1 MSADGRRR
9 GGRPGSRT
17 GWIPV
22 AVAMVLALLYW
33 AFTVSEEQSTR
44 DFVVVPQFVNLPE
57 NLTVAEEG
65 SPRALTV
72 TVKGAPEMVRR
83 LREGDVEVKVDVGHM
98 KAGPQVVEVGEES
111 VRLPSSVELVRVVP
125 PAVHFVLDQ
134 RVTASLPLKPVFV
147 GQPAAG
153 RQVLGWKVDP
163 PAVKVSG
170 PSALLAK
177 MKGVPTQP
185 VSVEGRSQDFQVPV
199 VPVPS
204 DPQMVVA
211 EPGPMG
217 LTVFLGEKR
226 EERTVGPVFVRVAG
240 GGTALEVDPAAVKV
254 VVEGPQSL
262 VSSLAPGDFR
272 AEVTAPALR
281 SPGAEV
287 QIRPA
292 VTTSDPSLAD
302 KVSITGVIPRYVT
315 LRVSREGRAR
325 REEVVT
331 P

>member
-1 MSADGRRR
+1 MSTDRRR
-9 GGRPGSRT
+9 GGNPDLRT
-17 GWIPV
+17 HWIPV
-22 AVAMVLALLYW
+22 AVAVVLALLYW

-57 NLTVAEEG
+57 NLTLAEEG

-72 TVKGAPEMVRR
+72 TVQGAPEMVRR
-83 LREGDVEVKVDVGHM
+83 LREGDVEVKVDVGRM
-98 KAGPQVVEVGEES
+98 KAGPQVVEVGQES

-125 PAVHFVLDQ
+125 PVVHFVLDQ

-147 GQPAAG
+147 GQPVAG

-170 PSALLAK
+170 PSALLSK
-177 MKGVPTQP
+177 MKGLPTQP

-199 VPVPS
+199 VPVPT
-204 DPQMVVA
+204 DPEVLVA
-211 EPGPMG
+211 EPGPMT

-226 EERTVGPVFVRVAG
+226 EERTVGPVVVRVAAEG
-240 GGTALEVDPAAVKV
+240 RVLEVEPPSVKV

-262 VSSLAPGDFR
+262 VASLVPGDFR
-272 AEVTAPALR
+272 AEVTAPPLR
-281 SPGAEV
+281 STGAEV

-292 VTTSDPSLAD
+292 VTLTDSSLAE

-315 LRVSREGRAR
+315 VRVAR
-325 REEVVT
+325 TVRSGREEVVT

>member
-1 MSADGRRR
+1 
-9 GGRPGSRT
+9 
-17 GWIPV
+17 V
-22 AVAMVLALLYW
+22 AVAIVLALLYW

-44 DFVVVPQFVNLPE
+44 DFVVVPQFVNIPE
-57 NLTVAEEG
+57 NLTLAGEG

-72 TVKGAPEMVRR
+72 TVQGAPEMVRR
-83 LREGDVEVKVDVGHM
+83 LREGDVEVKVDVGRM
-98 KAGPQVVEVGEES
+98 KAGPQVVEVGQES

-125 PAVHFVLDQ
+125 PAVHFILDQ
-134 RVTASLPLKPVFV
+134 RVTASLPVKPVFV
-147 GQPAAG
+147 GQPVAG

-177 MKGVPTQP
+177 LTGVPTQP

-204 DPQMVVA
+204 DPEVTVA
-211 EPGPMG
+211 EPGPMT

-226 EERTVGPVFVRVAG
+226 EERTVGPVYVRVAG
-240 GGTALEVDPAAVKV
+240 TGAVLEADPPSVKV

-262 VSSLAPGDFR
+262 VASLAPGDFR
-272 AEVTAPALR
+272 AEVTAPALK
-281 SPGAEV
+281 SAGAEV

-292 VTTSDPSLAD
+292 VTLTDSSLAE

-315 LRVSREGRAR
+315 VRVPRPGRSP

>member
-1 MSADGRRR
+1 
-9 GGRPGSRT
+9 
-17 GWIPV
+17 V
-22 AVAMVLALLYW
+22 AIVLALLYW

-44 DFVVVPQFVNLPE
+44 DFVVVPQFVNVPE
-57 NLTVAEEG
+57 NLTLAGEG

-72 TVKGAPEMVRR
+72 TVQGAPEMVRR
-83 LREGDVEVKVDVGHM
+83 LREGDVEVKVDVGRM
-98 KAGPQVVEVGEES
+98 KAGPQVVEVGQES

-125 PAVHFVLDQ
+125 PAVHFILDQ
-134 RVTASLPLKPVFV
+134 RVTASLPVKPVFV
-147 GQPAAG
+147 GQPVAG

-177 MKGVPTQP
+177 LKGVPTQP

-204 DPQMVVA
+204 DPEVTVA
-211 EPGPMG
+211 EPGPMT

-226 EERTVGPVFVRVAG
+226 EERTVGPVYVRVAG
-240 GGTALEVDPAAVKV
+240 TGAVLEADPPSVKV

-262 VSSLAPGDFR
+262 VASLAPGDFR
-272 AEVTAPALR
+272 AEVTAPALK
-281 SPGAEV
+281 SAGAEV

-292 VTTSDPSLAD
+292 VTLTDSSLA
-302 KVSITGVIPRYVT
+302 
-315 LRVSREGRAR
+315 E
-325 REEVVT
+325 
-331 P
+331 

>member
-1 MSADGRRR
+1 MA
-9 GGRPGSRT
+9 
-17 GWIPV
+17 V
-22 AVAMVLALLYW
+22 AVVLALLYW

-57 NLTVAEEG
+57 NLTLAEEG

-72 TVKGAPEMVRR
+72 TVQGAPEMVRR
-83 LREGDVEVKVDVGHM
+83 LREGDVEVKVDVGRM
-98 KAGPQVVEVGEES
+98 KAGPQVVEVGQES

-125 PAVHFVLDQ
+125 PVVHFVLDQ
-134 RVTASLPLKPVFV
+134 RVTASIPLKPVFV
-147 GQPAAG
+147 GQPVAG

-170 PSALLAK
+170 PSVLLSK
-177 MKGVPTQP
+177 MKGLPTQP

-199 VPVPS
+199 VPVPT
-204 DPQMVVA
+204 DPELVVA
-211 EPGPMG
+211 ETGPMT

-226 EERTVGPVFVRVAG
+226 EERTVGPVVVHVAAK
-240 GGTALEVDPAAVKV
+240 GTVLEVDPPAVKV

-262 VSSLAPGDFR
+262 VASLAPGDFR
-272 AEVTAPALR
+272 AEVTAPPLR
-281 SPGAEV
+281 SGGAEV

-292 VTTSDPSLAD
+292 VTLADSSLAE
-302 KVSITGVIPRYVT
+302 KVSVTGVIPRYVT
-315 LRVSREGRAR
+315 VRAAR
-325 REEVVT
+325 AVRSGREEVVT